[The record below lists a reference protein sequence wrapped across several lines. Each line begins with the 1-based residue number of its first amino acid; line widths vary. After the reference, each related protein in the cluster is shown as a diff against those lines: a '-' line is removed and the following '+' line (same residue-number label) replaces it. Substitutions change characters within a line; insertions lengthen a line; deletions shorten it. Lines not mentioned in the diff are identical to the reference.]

1 MLENYK
7 DVLTVAELKEILNY
21 SSNTTIYKLLNEGVI
36 KARKVRDGKWLI
48 PKENVIHFLVD
59 KNTCSDYNGDNAND
73 TVNSRSVF

>member
-59 KNTCSDYNGDNAND
+59 KNISSNYNDCNVDD

>member
-21 SSNTTIYKLLNEGVI
+21 SSNTTVYKLLNEGVI

-48 PKENVIHFLVD
+48 PKENVIHFLLD
-59 KNTCSDYNGDNAND
+59 KNISSNYNDSNVDD

>member
-1 MLENYK
+1 MLESYK

-59 KNTCSDYNGDNAND
+59 KNICSGYNDVSANETQNA
-73 TVNSRSVF
+73 SL